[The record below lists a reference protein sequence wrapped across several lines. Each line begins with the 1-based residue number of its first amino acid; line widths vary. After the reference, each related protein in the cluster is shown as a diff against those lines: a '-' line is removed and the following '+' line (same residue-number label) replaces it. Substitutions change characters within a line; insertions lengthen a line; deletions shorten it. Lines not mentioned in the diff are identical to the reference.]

1 MTMVGPS
8 TMMMLMVVGLSQAAP
23 QISTSQVVSTVT
35 SQLQPLISE
44 AVARA
49 LASSS
54 VTTTD
59 TATIG
64 FGNSGF
70 NAGVSSTAG
79 SGLTA
84 EEEEE
89 YNRKLSA
96 NAQYEYG
103 YKVADNEA
111 QTYMSHDETRNGA
124 NVEGQYSYVD
134 STGALVTVTYTAGPE
149 GYLEERNVQAGA
161 VEMRNIP
168 GAWTG
173 PLAGV
178 DDVVEVVA
186 PVRAVPVRPAQ
197 PAVDQSAL
205 IQLIISQL
213 QPSINSAVQSA
224 ISSTSSVSRTVA
236 RAPVRQSAQAPQGFL
251 DGVNSVRVQTPES
264 YIEY

>member
-1 MTMVGPS
+1 MKNTMGL
-8 TMMMLMVVGLSQAAP
+8 MLLMVVGLTQAAP
-23 QISTSQVVSTVT
+23 QISTNQVVSTVT
-35 SQLQPLISE
+35 TEEP
-44 AVARA
+44 
-49 LASSS
+49 
-54 VTTTD
+54 
-59 TATIG
+59 TAP
-64 FGNSGF
+64 
-70 NAGVSSTAG
+70 AA
-79 SGLTA
+79 
-84 EEEEE
+84 
-89 YNRKLSA
+89 Y
-96 NAQYEYG
+96 QYS
-103 YKVADNEA
+103 YKVSDEEA
-111 QTYMSHDETRNGA
+111 QTYLNKDETRDGD

-224 ISSTSSVSRTVA
+224 ISSTSSASRTVA
-236 RAPVRQSAQAPQGFL
+236 R
-251 DGVNSVRVQTPES
+251 
-264 YIEY
+264 

>member
-1 MTMVGPS
+1 MIGMKNTMGL
-8 TMMMLMVVGLSQAAP
+8 MLLMVVGLTQAAP
-23 QISTSQVVSTVT
+23 QISTNQVVNTVT
-35 SQLQPLISE
+35 TQLQPLIAK
-44 AVARA
+44 AVADA
-49 LASSS
+49 LAASSS
-54 VTTTD
+54 SSSFQNRPASFAPVRPVAAAVYTEEP
-59 TATIG
+59 TAP
-64 FGNSGF
+64 
-70 NAGVSSTAG
+70 AA
-79 SGLTA
+79 
-84 EEEEE
+84 
-89 YNRKLSA
+89 Y
-96 NAQYEYG
+96 QYS
-103 YKVADNEA
+103 YKVSDEEA
-111 QTYMSHDETRNGA
+111 QTYLNKDETRDGD

-224 ISSTSSVSRTVA
+224 ISSTSSASRTVA
-236 RAPVRQSAQAPQGFL
+236 R
-251 DGVNSVRVQTPES
+251 
-264 YIEY
+264 

>member
-1 MTMVGPS
+1 
-8 TMMMLMVVGLSQAAP
+8 MMLLLVVGLTQAAP

-54 VTTTD
+54 SVTTNT
-59 TATIG
+59 G
-64 FGNSGF
+64 FSPVFTTTNVGF
-70 NAGVSSTAG
+70 NQGVTNTVAG
-79 SGLTA
+79 SGLSA
-84 EEEEE
+84 EEELE

-111 QTYMSHDETRNGA
+111 QTYMSHDETRNGE

-134 STGALVTVTYTAGPE
+134 STGALVTVTYTAGPN
-149 GYLEERNVQAGA
+149 GYQEERDVQKGA
-161 VEMRNIP
+161 VVMRNIP
-168 GAWTG
+168 GPWTG

-178 DDVVEVVA
+178 DEVVEVA
-186 PVRAVPVRPAQ
+186 QPVPVVQARPAPTQ

-205 IQLIISQL
+205 IRLIISQL

-224 ISSTSSVSRTVA
+224 ISASSSTSTRTVT
-236 RAPVRQSAQAPQGFL
+236 QGFNEN
-251 DGVNSVRVQTPES
+251 DIFNGQNSVRVQTPES